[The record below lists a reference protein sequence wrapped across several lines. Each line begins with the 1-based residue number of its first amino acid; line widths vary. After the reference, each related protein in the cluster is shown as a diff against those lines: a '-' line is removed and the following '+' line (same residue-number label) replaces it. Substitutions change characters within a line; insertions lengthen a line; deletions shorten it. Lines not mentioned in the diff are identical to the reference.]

1 MQQRVVRFA
10 QALAGRV
17 ERAALEAFPE
27 CRAGLDGEVVGRQV
41 RHVERQKVVQR
52 PPPLLDG
59 QLRQTVDQV
68 ERQIGETGRLRVAHR
83 SERLPRVVPA
93 VHPSQV
99 AVQQRLY
106 SDAQPVG
113 PGSAQRFQITGGQ
126 VVRIRFD
133 GDLFDLRVER
143 VADRAYQPL
152 QFAGRADRRCPSS
165 DVERSHRLP
174 LQLVRPRNQFVRHGG
189 QHGVFFGKRCAAVE
203 VAVAAFAFAERYVNV
218 DACHSFVLNIGR
230 IAGKA
235 YFCGKVLAGGRSRT
249 HAKI

>member
-1 MQQRVVRFA
+1 MRFA
-10 QALAGRV
+10 QALAGRA

-113 PGSAQRFQITGGQ
+113 PGSAQRFQIAGCQ

-152 QFAGRADRRCPSS
+152 QFAGRADRRRSSS
-165 DVERSHRLP
+165 DVEGSHRFP

-189 QHGVFFGKRCAAVE
+189 QHGVF
-203 VAVAAFAFAERYVNV
+203 
-218 DACHSFVLNIGR
+218 
-230 IAGKA
+230 
-235 YFCGKVLAGGRSRT
+235 LASVVQL
-249 HAKI
+249 

>member
-1 MQQRVVRFA
+1 MGRRTDAQVADAFPIAAVVARLEAGAGEARYFVVPVSCAGQHGVQQRVVRFA

-41 RHVERQKVVQR
+41 RHVKRQKVVQR

-99 AVQQRLY
+99 AIH
-106 SDAQPVG
+106 SDCTPMLSG
-113 PGSAQRFQITGGQ
+113 WSGSAQRFQITGGQ

-165 DVERSHRLP
+165 DVERSYRLP
-174 LQLVRPRNQFVRHGG
+174 LQLVRRETSS
-189 QHGVFFGKRCAAVE
+189 CDTAAST
-203 VAVAAFAFAERYVNV
+203 A
-218 DACHSFVLNIGR
+218 SF
-230 IAGKA
+230 
-235 YFCGKVLAGGRSRT
+235 LASVVQL
-249 HAKI
+249 